1 MASDGTRFTFTAGR
15 TPDDT
20 FAVVGFQLTQ
30 SLSSLFRLEL
40 TLASSNPA
48 LEFRKVLDQGGT
60 LIIRQGEEIKRRLR
74 GIVTFCE
81 QGNTGRHQTLYHIT
95 MRPELWRSS
104 QRQNCRSFQNV
115 DIRAIFQTLL
125 KETGV
130 LTHDALFRRPHPFRE
145 FCVQYQETDFDFIA
159 RLAAEEGIFFCEE
172 EYLERNLQKLTFAD
186 DSRVLRRLDPLPYN
200 PNGANESSR
209 YCINSFCRR
218 AQIRPAQVT
227 TRDYTFKAPL
237 WPGQF
242 NHRPSEMPNQRAVY
256 EIFDYPG
263 RFKDAQR
270 GADFAKYQVEGW
282 RSDVDYA
289 TGTSNSPRLQPGRC
303 FSLTDHPR
311 ADLNDLWQVVS
322 CTLTGSQPQA
332 LTGSEGQGTTLTNSF
347 SVIPAVQTW
356 RAQPPLKPRVD
367 GPQSAIVTG
376 PPGEEIFCDEHGRV
390 RVKFAWDRY
399 NQADAKSSCWIR
411 VSQAWA
417 GAGFGN
423 IAIPRVGQEVI
434 VDFLN
439 GDPDQPIITGRTYH
453 AGNRAPGDLP
463 GTRTQ
468 MAIRSQTYKGSG
480 YNELMFEDE
489 TNQELLSM
497 HAQKDMKTVVLNN
510 RDTEVKADH
519 TETIGNNQSITVGL
533 GQTVTVGKENAAGH
547 DTTLSVAHDRKT
559 NVGNDQTLRVAH
571 DRTENV
577 GHDDA
582 LYVANDRK
590 ITVKGKQAHTTTGDH
605 VSLVKGKYSLEV
617 KDDLAQKIAGALG
630 IDVQGDIALKSQSK
644 ITLQVGA
651 SFIVIHPAGIDITG
665 PKINLNGGGSPG
677 TPVPT
682 LQPAML
688 SPLEDDD
695 GGLSGSQQD
704 ENQEPQQNHAGSES
718 SEPEPDLN
726 HMFASLKGLDGIQS
740 NELVYKP
747 FM

>member
-1 MASDGTRFTFTAGR
+1 MASDGTRFTFIAGR

-20 FAVVGFQLTQ
+20 FAVVDFQLTQ

-60 LIIRQGEEIKRRLR
+60 LIIWQGEEIKRRLR

-95 MRPELWRSS
+95 LRPELWRSS

-172 EYLERNLQKLTFAD
+172 KYLERNLQKLTFAD

-200 PNGANESSR
+200 PNGASESSR

-227 TRDYTFKAPL
+227 TQDYTFKAPL

-289 TGTSNSPRLQPGRC
+289 TGTSNSPQLQPGRC

-322 CTLTGSQPQA
+322 CQLTGSQPQA

-489 TNQELLSM
+489 TNLELLSM
-497 HAQKDMKTVVLNN
+497 HAQKDMNRIVNN
-510 RDTEVKADH
+510 RDAFWVGENQLMHVKGENHLRVESEKRDLVKEDYSLTVSQTLHIKTEDNMLIVNGNEYHVKAGSKV
-519 TETIGNNQSITVGL
+519 I
-533 GQTVTVGKENAAGH
+533 
-547 DTTLSVAHDRKT
+547 
-559 NVGNDQTLRVAH
+559 
-571 DRTENV
+571 
-577 GHDDA
+577 
-582 LYVANDRK
+582 
-590 ITVKGKQAHTTTGDH
+590 
-605 VSLVKGKYSLEV
+605 LE
-617 KDDLAQKIAGALG
+617 
-630 IDVQGDIALKSQSK
+630 
-644 ITLQVGA
+644 
-651 SFIVIHPAGIDITG
+651 
-665 PKINLNGGGSPG
+665 
-677 TPVPT
+677 
-682 LQPAML
+682 
-688 SPLEDDD
+688 
-695 GGLSGSQQD
+695 
-704 ENQEPQQNHAGSES
+704 AGSELTLQAGGNFIKI
-718 SEPEPDLN
+718 D
-726 HMFASLKGLDGIQS
+726 ASGIQTS
-740 NELVYKP
+740 AIVNMGSGAPGKGTAWNGQLPDELQPSQGKLTPGKNEAGSPDNVARPELKEEICQECLINAMKADTALVSGE
-747 FM
+747 

>member
-20 FAVVGFQLTQ
+20 FAVVDFQLTQ

-48 LEFRKVLDQGGT
+48 LEFRKVLDQAGT
-60 LIIRQGEEIKRRLR
+60 LIIWQGEEIKRRLR

-81 QGNTGRHQTLYHIT
+81 QGDTGRHQTLYHIT
-95 MRPELWRSS
+95 LRPELWRSS

-200 PNGANESSR
+200 PNGASESSR

-227 TRDYTFKAPL
+227 TQDYTFKAPL

-322 CTLTGSQPQA
+322 CQLTGSQPQA
-332 LTGSEGQGTTLTNSF
+332 LTGSEGQGTTLINSF
-347 SVIPAVQTW
+347 SVIPAIQTW
-356 RAQPPLKPRVD
+356 RSPPYPKPRVD

-510 RDTEVKADH
+510 RDTEVKVDH
-519 TETIGNNQSITVGL
+519 TETVGKGQTVAVGKKKEAGHDQKITVAND
-533 GQTVTVGKENAAGH
+533 QTVTVNNDRTIMVEH
-547 DTTLSVAHDRKT
+547 DQKHTVTHDDIT
-559 NVGNDQTLRVAH
+559 NVKNDQQLDVTQNRKKKIGADQHSEVAGDDH
-571 DRTENV
+571 EKVIKSQDIDIGENYS
-577 GHDDA
+577 
-582 LYVANDRK
+582 L
-590 ITVKGKQAHTTTGDH
+590 TVKESLTIKVGKCLLKM
-605 VSLVKGKYSLEV
+605 S
-617 KDDLAQKIAGALG
+617 KDGT
-630 IDVQGDIALKSQSK
+630 
-644 ITLQVGA
+644 ITLNGVSIQLEGK
-651 SFIVIHPAGIDITG
+651 D
-665 PKINLNGGGSPG
+665 KINIYG
-677 TPVPT
+677 
-682 LQPAML
+682 A
-688 SPLEDDD
+688 DI
-695 GGLSGSQQD
+695 
-704 ENQEPQQNHAGSES
+704 
-718 SEPEPDLN
+718 DL
-726 HMFASLKGLDGIQS
+726 D
-740 NELVYKP
+740 
-747 FM
+747 